1 MGTSKK
7 QERTNGASTLEH
19 VAPRSNPC
27 PFLSSCDHMRLAS
40 WLHFVYKCTSSPAK
54 PAAGGYFEARPFNEK
69 RKKEKKNK
77 KKTGRIPN
85 PSFVTPLSSS
95 KLSQPSTRLP
105 DCQYRE
111 VAEFIL
117 PSMQRGL
124 FLCGVI
130 GVDRLT
136 VFRRYFMDQRV
147 NCRIF
152 GWKAVNVGSVALLSM
167 VCKWNLVLEQQKC
180 LFSLNVLN
188 VNF

>member
-117 PSMQRGL
+117 PSMRRGL

-136 VFRRYFMDQRV
+136 VFRRYFMDQRSDL
-147 NCRIF
+147 
-152 GWKAVNVGSVALLSM
+152 W
-167 VCKWNLVLEQQKC
+167 LESSKRWLGC
-180 LFSLNVLN
+180 SAFYGL
-188 VNF
+188 